1 MKTFDQ
7 AKNENNLDYYFA
19 QARYCR
25 LVIVVIN
32 TESKESVIRLSTRF
46 EEGKITEAKQRLI
59 DRANNK
65 LGTNFE
71 IE

>member
-1 MKTFDQ
+1 MNTFSQ

-46 EEGKITEAKQRLI
+46 EEGKIT
-59 DRANNK
+59 
-65 LGTNFE
+65 
-71 IE
+71 